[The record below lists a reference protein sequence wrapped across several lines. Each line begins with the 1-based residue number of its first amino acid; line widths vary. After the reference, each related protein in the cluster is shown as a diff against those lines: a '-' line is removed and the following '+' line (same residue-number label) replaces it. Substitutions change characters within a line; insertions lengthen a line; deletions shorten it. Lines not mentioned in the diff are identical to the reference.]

1 MSEYYIAGIPC
12 SAELYHHGVLG
23 QKWGQRN
30 YQNPDGSL
38 TPLGRIHYGYGKA
51 KEKVGKA
58 ARATGKGLVKAAKV
72 AGKGVQLTAKYA
84 TLPVRRN
91 HSWMLTKNEMRK
103 MMERYDMESQFK
115 RSKYAARGESLTKK
129 MLDAAG
135 QISYKGLETLA
146 KKTAEKAAD
155 KIAERAFESAD
166 ERAARK
172 AKTRRQ
178 YYEDL
183 REGNEARQQARNNEL
198 ADREQEINDRQ
209 RLRDL
214 RRREFDERLAAPE
227 RRRQEREYR
236 RNAREEARSAAREN
250 NNSDT
255 NSNISWDDSA
265 PSWDRD
271 AGLGNSR
278 RSSSRNEES
287 SRTSRSDSQ
296 QRSDYR
302 QGMDRLLREAESREA
317 DRAASD
323 YVTRQTARSNYRSG
337 IDSLLREADE
347 RQSRSSRSASQQR
360 DDYRQ
365 GVEEMLR
372 EAERRSPDTAAADY
386 RARQAERER
395 EARRMLEEF
404 NGEYIPW
411 PNARRR

>member
-51 KEKVGKA
+51 KEGVGKA
-58 ARATGKGLVKAAKV
+58 ARATGKGLAKAAKV
-72 AGKGVQLTAKYA
+72 TGKGIQLTAKYA
-84 TLPVRRN
+84 TLPVRKN

-103 MMERYDMESQFK
+103 MMERYDMESQYK
-115 RSKYAARGESLTKK
+115 RSKYAARGESFTKK
-129 MLDAAG
+129 FLEAAG

-155 KIAERAFESAD
+155 KIAERAFESST
-166 ERAARK
+166 ERAARR
-172 AKTRRQ
+172 AEAASRLFEANANRDRNIIAARTQRQAVEDDERQRRDARSQ
-178 YYEDL
+178 E
-183 REGNEARQQARNNEL
+183 RQQRSE
-198 ADREQEINDRQ
+198 
-209 RLRDL
+209 
-214 RRREFDERLAAPE
+214 E
-227 RRRQEREYR
+227 RR
-236 RNAREEARSAAREN
+236 AAREN
-250 NNSDT
+250 NNSNA
-255 NSNISWDDSA
+255 NSNNSWDDTA

-271 AGLGNSR
+271 AGLGNNR

-287 SRTSRSDSQ
+287 SRTSRPDSQ

-323 YVTRQTARSNYRSG
+323 YAARQTTRSNYRSG

-360 DDYRQ
+360 DDYRR

-395 EARRMLEEF
+395 EARRLLEEF
-404 NGEYIPW
+404 NGEFIPW